1 MSERRFR
8 KNERGSQRGFALLV
22 VVLLVALMSITVASL
37 LDVVNVD
44 QTLNFAGRRSQR
56 AFAIADAALGE
67 VAGSRLLEDRLPRDI
82 TAPSSPVQA
91 PGEPNEL
98 LNASVVGVLRGTY
111 AGNVTLEKKR
121 KVAENSVN
129 LIEALVYDVDL
140 TGETDS
146 RDAQSRVRGRFE
158 RIILSSA
165 GRISGSAATR

>member
-1 MSERRFR
+1 
-8 KNERGSQRGFALLV
+8 
-22 VVLLVALMSITVASL
+22 
-37 LDVVNVD
+37 
-44 QTLNFAGRRSQR
+44 
-56 AFAIADAALGE
+56 
-67 VAGSRLLEDRLPRDI
+67 
-82 TAPSSPVQA
+82 VQA

-111 AGNVTLEKKR
+111 AGNVTLVKKR

-158 RIILSSA
+158 RIILSNA